1 MMLRSFLQGRQ
12 YPVDVL
18 YLPEPVDSYLDAVL
32 KAVLQ
37 IHAQQPT
44 GDILAFLTGQEEIE
58 TLQRLIPERYTTTSY
73 KICADAHRA
82 SVS

>member
-1 MMLRSFLQGRQ
+1 M
-12 YPVDVL
+12 DVL

-37 IHAQQPT
+37 IHAQQPA

-58 TLQRLIPERYTTTSY
+58 TLQRLIPERYLCQND
-73 KICADAHRA
+73 IDIRA
-82 SVS
+82 NISCW

>member
-1 MMLRSFLQGRQ
+1 MQGRQ

-58 TLQRLIPERYTTTSY
+58 TLQRLIPERYLCQMTLTF
-73 KICADAHRA
+73 AL
-82 SVS
+82 